1 LATAPKKARVR
12 TLVARYYPALYSFA
26 SRLVDDPQEALLV
39 TDGAFDSTLKQ
50 LRKSR
55 DENVF
60 ASMLM
65 ASVIHQVTGN
75 SLRTGR
81 EPAKK
86 GKHGKDHG
94 GQKRVEIQPR
104 LIRNIS

>member
-1 LATAPKKARVR
+1 MPSNKRVR
-12 TLVARYYPALYSFA
+12 SLVVRYYPALYSFA

-39 TDGAFDSTLKQ
+39 TNGAFDRTLKR

-65 ASVIHQVTGN
+65 ASVIRQVNGS

-81 EPAKK
+81 E
-86 GKHGKDHG
+86 
-94 GQKRVEIQPR
+94 
-104 LIRNIS
+104 L